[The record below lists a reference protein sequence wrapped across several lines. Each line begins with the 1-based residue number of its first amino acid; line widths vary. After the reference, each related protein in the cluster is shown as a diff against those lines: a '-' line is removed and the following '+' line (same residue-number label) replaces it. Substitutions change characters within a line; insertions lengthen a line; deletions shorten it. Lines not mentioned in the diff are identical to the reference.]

1 MIDEGVEEEVIED
14 DAMIPIEEHVRH
26 NRDERK
32 EKLDVDDKNDH
43 EDEDEDEV
51 PMMND
56 VAGVR
61 KEDIINFDEIDTT
74 MSKPSAV
81 RVVSPEE
88 SREAL
93 P

>member
-32 EKLDVDDKNDH
+32 EKLDADDKNDQ
-43 EDEDEDEV
+43 DEDEV

-61 KEDIINFDEIDTT
+61 KEDIINFDEIDT